1 MSRPLVDV
9 QNLSKAYGKQT
20 VLEDV
25 SFQITEGSKIALIG
39 RNGAGKSTLL
49 KALIGE
55 IEADQ
60 GSVNFFDWTRV
71 GVVRQNE
78 VLPSGVTTQS
88 YLEAESG
95 KPSWDVKKLG
105 KRFGLQETHM
115 ELAPA
120 ELSGGY
126 QMRVKLTALF
136 LQEPNLLFLD
146 EPVNYLDLQ
155 TLLLLEGVL
164 QDYKG
169 SFVLVA
175 HDRTFLEH
183 TCTSVMEIERGQ
195 LTTYTGGVSDFLAWK
210 REQVAFAKRT
220 NKKLAREMK
229 HHQKFVDR
237 FRYKA
242 SLASRAQN
250 KIKHIA
256 RLRGKITKIED
267 ALATTRITIRAPHV
281 HPGPALRV
289 RGLMIGYGDYRV
301 ADNISFEIA
310 RGDKVVIAGE
320 NGRGKST
327 LLKTLVGKIYALD
340 GDVKWWKHADIGY
353 YDQLTSEAL
362 RDRDTVLDHLTNN
375 APVGASGEQILMMAG
390 NFLFR
395 GDDLD
400 KRVSVLSGG
409 ERARLAL
416 AGVLLKEHTV
426 LVLDE
431 PTNHMDVETSEALA
445 VALQQYTGTVIFVS
459 HARTF
464 VSTLADRI
472 LEVRNGTVREYTNT
486 YDAYVEDMAELMEA
500 TSEIEE
506 EVVVADDADRAQRRE
521 RHERRRELQRSLK
534 RIEKQIEPLEAEKSA
549 IMKFFFENPTDYA
562 PPKAQRLTEVKEEL
576 EKLERN
582 WLHASEQLAALDA

>member
-1 MSRPLVDV
+1 MPRPLVDV
-9 QNLSKAYGKQT
+9 QNLSKAYGKQS

-25 SFQITEGSKIALIG
+25 SFQVSEGSKIALIG

-49 KALIGE
+49 KVLTGA
-55 IEADQ
+55 IEPDQ
-60 GSVNFFDWTRV
+60 GSVTFFDWTRV

-78 VLPSGVTTQS
+78 VLPSGVTTLS
-88 YLEAESG
+88 YLEKESG
-95 KPSWDVKKLG
+95 KPSWEVKKMG
-105 KRFGLQETHM
+105 KRFGLQESHM
-115 ELAPA
+115 ELAPS

-155 TLLLLEGVL
+155 TLLLLEEVL
-164 QDYKG
+164 QEYRG

-195 LTTYTGGVSDFLAWK
+195 LTSYAGGVSEYLAWK
-210 REQVAFAKRT
+210 QEQVEFAKRT

-229 HHQKFVDR
+229 HHQAFVDR

-256 RLRGKITKIED
+256 KLRGKITKIED

-281 HPGPALRV
+281 HPGSALRV
-289 RGLMIGYGDYRV
+289 QDLVIGYGETRV
-301 ADNISFEIA
+301 AEGISFEVM

-327 LLKTLVGKIYALD
+327 LLKTLVGKIEPVD
-340 GDVKWWKHADIGY
+340 GRIKWWKHADIGY
-353 YDQLTSEAL
+353 YDQLTSSSL
-362 RDRDTVLDHLTNN
+362 RDRDTVLDHLTAH
-375 APVGASGEQILMMAG
+375 APAGTSGEQILMMAG

-445 VALQQYTGTVIFVS
+445 VALRKYTGTVLFVS

-464 VSTLADRI
+464 VSALADRI
-472 LEVRNGTVREYTNT
+472 LEVRNGTVREYMHP
-486 YDAYVEDMAELMEA
+486 YDVYVEDTAALMEA
-500 TSEIEE
+500 ESLVDEEPPAPTS
-506 EVVVADDADRAQRRE
+506 DRAE
-521 RHERRRELQRSLK
+521 RQERYARRRELQRSLK
-534 RIEKQIEPLEAEKSA
+534 RIEKQMEPLESEKSA
-549 IMKFFFENPTDYA
+549 ILKFFFDNPTDYA
-562 PPKAQRLTEVKEEL
+562 PPKAQRLAEVKEAIA
-576 EKLERN
+576 KLERE
-582 WLHASEQLAALDA
+582 WLRASERLEELDG